1 MSEAELAELGMMRQF
16 GQRKFEQQQGI
27 SMGWELAR
35 NFALLGGGD
44 FAVRRHAPGPDLT
57 SILKLMR
64 TAG

>member
-16 GQRKFEQQQGI
+16 GQRKFEQRGI

-57 SILKLMR
+57 SILKLVR

>member
-16 GQRKFEQQQGI
+16 GQRKFEQQGI

-57 SILKLMR
+57 SILKLVR

>member
-1 MSEAELAELGMMRQF
+1 
-16 GQRKFEQQQGI
+16 
-27 SMGWELAR
+27 MGWELAR

-57 SILKLMR
+57 SILKLVR